1 MNLLFDSATFDNGKL
16 CLSVLNKQMARRF
29 VMEMKRRTY
38 QAEIKEHRKK
48 RSLDANAMCW
58 VLIGKLAAVT
68 GIKAEEIYRQA
79 IRDIGGN
86 YDVITVRDDAVDK
99 FCSVWS
105 TGHIGQITDI
115 LGANP
120 MRGYTDVI
128 AYYGSS
134 TYDTAQMARL
144 IDVIVQECKE
154 QGIETMSERE
164 LSLLKGRWS
173 DGHA

>member
-1 MNLLFDSATFDNGKL
+1 MNLLFDAAAFDNGKL
-16 CLSVLNKQMARRF
+16 CLSVLNKPMARRF

-48 RSLDANAMCW
+48 RSLDANAYCW

-68 GIKAEEIYRQA
+68 GIKVEEIYRQA

-105 TGHIGQITDI
+105 AGHIGQITDI

-120 MRGYTDVI
+120 MQGYTDVV

-134 TYDTAQMARL
+134 TYDTKQMARL
-144 IDVIVQECKE
+144 IDTIAQECKE
-154 QGIETMSERE
+154 QGIETLPPDKLAALVE
-164 LSLLKGRWS
+164 GW
-173 DGHA
+173 HA

>member
-1 MNLLFDSATFDNGKL
+1 MNLLFDAATFENGKL

-48 RSLDANAMCW
+48 RSLDANAYCW
-58 VLIGKLAAVT
+58 GLIGKLAAVT
-68 GIKAEEIYRQA
+68 GIKVEEIYRQA

-86 YDVITVRDDAVDK
+86 YDVITVRDDAVNK

-105 TGHIGQITDI
+105 VGHIGQLTDI

-154 QGIETMSERE
+154 QGIETMPPDK
-164 LSLLKGRWS
+164 LSSLVGEW
-173 DGHA
+173 HA